1 MRLLFANLDFMM
13 YGTWQENNKNHY
25 FKRVDSS
32 TWIETS
38 NGITEFTFEYTSQTG
53 DKVVLF
59 ASDRN
64 FYVQL
69 DSTSAKWGNS
79 IGTITNTFNAGKWI
93 A

>member
-1 MRLLFANLDFMM
+1 M
-13 YGTWQENNKNHY
+13 YGSWKENNKDHI

-38 NGITEFTFEYTSQTG
+38 NGNTSSTFQYTSQTG

-64 FYVQL
+64 IYVQL
-69 DSTSAKWGNS
+69 DSTSAKLGNS
-79 IGTITNTFNAGKWI
+79 IDSITNKFLDGVWTS
-93 A
+93 

>member
-1 MRLLFANLDFMM
+1 M
-13 YGTWQENNKNHY
+13 YGSWQENNNKNHI

-38 NGITEFTFEYTSQTG
+38 NGNTTSTFQYTSQTD

-69 DSTSAKWGNS
+69 DSTSAKWGSSLSAIVNK
-79 IGTITNTFNAGKWI
+79 FNDGKWI
-93 A
+93 S